1 MPLVQG
7 STAPKFTLPHAV
19 FTGLASPT
27 RGSTETCVWRFS
39 LNPGSEPVIHSLTRE
54 EIFVALS
61 GAALATVDGVEHHV
75 TAGDALVVPAG
86 VPFGMGNPHNEPFE
100 AVAVFPVG
108 GQAAMPNADPF
119 TPPWAA

>member
-27 RGSTETCVWRFS
+27 RGSTETSVWRVT
-39 LNPGSEPVIHSLTRE
+39 LIPGAEPAIHSLTRE

-61 GAALATVDGVEHHV
+61 GSALATVDGIDHRLNP
-75 TAGDALVVPAG
+75 GDALVVPAG
-86 VPFGMGNPHNEPFE
+86 VPFAIANPHNEPFE

-108 GQAAMPNADPF
+108 GQAAMPDSAPF
-119 TPPWAA
+119 TPPWAE